1 MVTFFGKY
9 ISKLD
14 DKGRLVFPSKLK
26 EAAGAGGEERFVI
39 KKSIYDECLEMY
51 TFDEWDTLSEKTRS
65 ELDFFNPDH
74 VAFWREYMRDCCIV
88 EPDAKF
94 GRISIPRELLDAIG
108 VVREVAFLG
117 TGFKIELWASEK
129 YEASK
134 LSNENFVAIARSLSR
149 K

>member
-9 ISKLD
+9 TSKLD

-26 EAAGAGGEERFVI
+26 DAAGAGGDLRFVI
-39 KKSIYDECLEMY
+39 KKSIFDDCLEIY
-51 TFDEWDTLSEKTRS
+51 TYEEFNSLLEKIRS
-65 ELDFFNPDH
+65 ELDFYNPDH
-74 VAFWREYMRDCCIV
+74 NNFLREYMRDCCIV

-129 YEASK
+129 YEASR
-134 LSNENFVAIARSLSR
+134 LSNEKFVAIARSLSR